1 MVGDVQESS
10 LGMAVGRKCSRLQ
23 PTRHKSRY
31 GSTMTLAADRELGNR
46 EFAMEDISTGVHASG
61 FGQVGDGRSFS
72 FHIERQQL
80 VIEVYRP
87 RLSGP
92 VPIEDDVVAMA
103 TRKLT
108 DIDLSDERSL
118 SATVR
123 DAVADAQPVSRA
135 GR

>member
-10 LGMAVGRKCSRLQ
+10 LGMAVEQKRWRLR

-92 VPIEDDVVAMA
+92 VPGEDDVVAMA

-123 DAVADAQPVSRA
+123 DAVAGAQPVSRTA
-135 GR
+135 R